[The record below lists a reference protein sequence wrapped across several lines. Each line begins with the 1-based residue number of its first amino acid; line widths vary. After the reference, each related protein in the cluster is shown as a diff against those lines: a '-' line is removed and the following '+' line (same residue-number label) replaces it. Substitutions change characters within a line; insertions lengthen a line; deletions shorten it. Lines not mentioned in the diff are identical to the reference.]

1 MKKLAGVTYI
11 LLFIVSFFAY
21 SAGLRLEQTRLILNS
36 TKSNA
41 AFTIVNDDLNPY
53 LIQTSV
59 TEQLEGAKSLYFAV
73 TPPLFRLDA
82 NSKFS
87 AHVLLKNERELP
99 VDRESLFFLNTRA
112 IPAPKH
118 PNEQKNDAKRSFV
131 TNIVIKVFYRPHQ
144 LAVPNNA
151 VFQQVTLKKQGKQWV
166 FNNPTPYYLTV
177 VNLKYNQQNCRKSL
191 ILTPFSD
198 TEITGLQGHISQAS
212 WQMINDFGGLSDIII
227 YPPVKSK

>member
-1 MKKLAGVTYI
+1 
-11 LLFIVSFFAY
+11 
-21 SAGLRLEQTRLILNS
+21 
-36 TKSNA
+36 
-41 AFTIVNDDLNPY
+41 
-53 LIQTSV
+53 
-59 TEQLEGAKSLYFAV
+59 
-73 TPPLFRLDA
+73 
-82 NSKFS
+82 
-87 AHVLLKNERELP
+87 
-99 VDRESLFFLNTRA
+99 
-112 IPAPKH
+112 
-118 PNEQKNDAKRSFV
+118 
-131 TNIVIKVFYRPHQ
+131 
-144 LAVPNNA
+144 